1 MKNLGIL
8 ISGRGSNMESI
19 LKAIKKQK
27 IPINP
32 AVVISNKSNAKGLT
46 IAKKMGVQTVVIDS
60 SKYKGNRLQFDKE
73 IISIL
78 RKYKVTPTNGLVC
91 LAGFMRIIS
100 PYFIKEYK
108 NKILNIHP
116 ALLPAFPGLDAQ
128 KQAIEFGAKYSGC
141 TVHFVDEGVDTG
153 PIIIQEIVKIGNN
166 DTEKTL
172 TKKIL
177 VKEFDKLEVKD
188 AVDFATNLVTW
199 ADVIRKSFFEGAID
213 ELISTRRLVHIAQAY
228 KMFDNKLK
236 AIEMCV
242 ARFDSETKATF
253 LDLYTKVDAEA
264 EAYEDAIDEEEQLIL
279 ENLEEN
285 SIVFSPYKPFQLLL
299 QEGAVNLV

>member
-1 MKNLGIL
+1 
-8 ISGRGSNMESI
+8 MESI

-32 AVVISNKSNAKGLT
+32 AIVISNKSNAKGLA

-60 SKYKGNRLQFDKE
+60 SKYKGRRLQFDKE
-73 IISIL
+73 IISTL
-78 RKYKVTPTNGLVC
+78 RKYNVTPTNGLVC

-100 PYFIKEYK
+100 PHFIKEYK

-153 PIIIQEIVKIGNN
+153 PIIIQGIVEIENK

-177 VKEFDKLEVKD
+177 TKEHEIYPKAVELFAKKKLSIKGRRV
-188 AVDFATNLVTW
+188 
-199 ADVIRKSFFEGAID
+199 R
-213 ELISTRRLVHIAQAY
+213 IS
-228 KMFDNKLK
+228 
-236 AIEMCV
+236 
-242 ARFDSETKATF
+242 S
-253 LDLYTKVDAEA
+253 
-264 EAYEDAIDEEEQLIL
+264 
-279 ENLEEN
+279 
-285 SIVFSPYKPFQLLL
+285 
-299 QEGAVNLV
+299 

>member
-1 MKNLGIL
+1 
-8 ISGRGSNMESI
+8 MESI

-32 AVVISNKSNAKGLT
+32 AIVISNKSNAKGLA
-46 IAKKMGVQTVVIDS
+46 IAKKMGVQTAVIDS
-60 SKYKGNRLQFDKE
+60 SKYKGKRLQFDKE
-73 IISIL
+73 IITTL
-78 RKYKVTPTNGLVC
+78 RKYNVTPTNGLVC

-100 PYFIKEYK
+100 PHFIKEYK

-153 PIIIQEIVKIGNN
+153 PIIIQEIVKIENK

-177 VKEFDKLEVKD
+177 TKEHEIYPKAVELFAKKKLSIKGRRV
-188 AVDFATNLVTW
+188 
-199 ADVIRKSFFEGAID
+199 R
-213 ELISTRRLVHIAQAY
+213 IS
-228 KMFDNKLK
+228 
-236 AIEMCV
+236 
-242 ARFDSETKATF
+242 S
-253 LDLYTKVDAEA
+253 
-264 EAYEDAIDEEEQLIL
+264 
-279 ENLEEN
+279 
-285 SIVFSPYKPFQLLL
+285 
-299 QEGAVNLV
+299 